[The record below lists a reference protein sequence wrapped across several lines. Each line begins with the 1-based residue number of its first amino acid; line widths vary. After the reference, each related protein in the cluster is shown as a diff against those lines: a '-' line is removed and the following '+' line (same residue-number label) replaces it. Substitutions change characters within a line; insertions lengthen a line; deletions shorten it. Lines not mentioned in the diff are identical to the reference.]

1 MISEA
6 IIIPVI
12 IATIE
17 LLKNLGLPKKFS
29 SLVSLLLGMIIGIFY
44 IENIDLKSRI
54 FMGAVYGLS
63 AAGLYTTTK
72 HTIDEFR
79 TRRNKIREKTRNK
92 VE

>member
-1 MISEA
+1 MISES

-12 IATIE
+12 IAAIE

-29 SLVSLLLGMIIGIFY
+29 SLVSLLLGIAIGIFY
-44 IENIDLKSRI
+44 VESNDLKNRI

-72 HTIDEFR
+72 NTVEEF
-79 TRRNKIREKTRNK
+79 KIRRKMRRQKNK
-92 VE
+92 V